1 MIQTN
6 HLSYSYI
13 RKRKTL
19 NDINLR
25 LEDGHI
31 YGLLGKNGVGKST
44 LLKLLTGA
52 LRGEGDCSIDG
63 LDPRQRPAELL
74 EKFRLVPENEAIP
87 ETTILALAE
96 VCKRLYP
103 NFSEETLQKALTE
116 FEVPAT
122 QRLTKMSLGQQ
133 KKSLISLS
141 LACGTKYLFM
151 DEPTN
156 GMDIPS
162 KATFRRIVAS
172 ALADSEQEQ
181 KTVVV
186 STHQV
191 DDLESLID
199 AIIIMENEGVLL
211 TATLQEI
218 GQRLCFGEAEEG
230 DEVLYTEQTLH
241 GKRSVMINR
250 TGEEM
255 PVDVKLLFSAVVK
268 NPQKFAA
275 IFKAN

>member
-6 HLSYSYI
+6 HLSYGYV
-13 RKRKTL
+13 RNRTTL
-19 NDINLR
+19 KDISLS

-44 LLKLLTGA
+44 LLKLFTGA
-52 LRGEGDCSIDG
+52 LLGQGDYSIDG
-63 LDPRQRPAELL
+63 LDPRKRPAELL

-87 ETTILALAE
+87 DTTILELAA
-96 VCKRLYP
+96 VAKQLYP
-103 NFSEETLQKALTE
+103 AYDEAQLMSALQE
-116 FEVPAT
+116 FEVPYQ

-133 KKSLISLS
+133 KKSLIALS
-141 LACGTKYLFM
+141 LACNTPYLFM

-172 ALADSEQEQ
+172 SLADVDKLQ
-181 KTVVV
+181 KTVII
-186 STHQV
+186 STHQI

-199 AIIIMENEGVLL
+199 SIIIMQNEGVLL
-211 TATLQEI
+211 ATTLQEI
-218 GQRLCFGEAEEG
+218 GQRLCFGIADAD
-230 DEVLYTEQTLH
+230 DEVLYSEQTLH
-241 GKRSVMINR
+241 GKMSVMLNR

-255 PVDVKLLFSAVVK
+255 PVDVKLLFNAVVK
-268 NPQKFAA
+268 NPQKFQE
-275 IFKAN
+275 IFKGN

>member
-6 HLSYSYI
+6 HLSYGYT
-13 RKRKTL
+13 RNRTTL
-19 NDINLR
+19 KDINLR

-44 LLKLLTGA
+44 LLKLFSGA
-52 LRGEGDCSIDG
+52 LLGKGEYTVDG

-74 EKFRLVPENEAIP
+74 EKIRIVPENEAILN
-87 ETTILALAE
+87 TTILQLAE
-96 VCKRLYP
+96 VTKQFYP
-103 NFSEETLQKALTE
+103 NFDEKLLHSALDE
-116 FEVPAT
+116 FEVPT
-122 QRLTKMSLGQQ
+122 DQRLTQLSLGQQ
-133 KKSLISLS
+133 KKSLIALS
-141 LACGTKYLFM
+141 LACNTPYLFM

-172 ALADSEQEQ
+172 ALADEEKAQ
-181 KTVVV
+181 KTVII

-199 AIIIMENEGVLL
+199 AIIIMQNEGVLL
-211 TATLQEI
+211 SATLQEI
-218 GQRLCFGEAEEG
+218 GQRLCFGIADEG
-230 DEVLYTEQTLH
+230 DEVLYSEPTLH
-241 GKRSVMINR
+241 GEMSVMLNR

-255 PVDVKLLFSAVVK
+255 PVDVKLLFTAVVK
-268 NPQKFAA
+268 NPKRFKE
-275 IFKAN
+275 IFS

>member
-1 MIQTN
+1 MITTQ
-6 HLSYSYI
+6 HLSYGYV
-13 RKRKTL
+13 RNHQTL
-19 NDINLR
+19 KDLNLS
-25 LEDGHI
+25 LQDGHI

-44 LLKLLTGA
+44 LLKLFTGA
-52 LRGEGDCSIDG
+52 LRGKGEYNIDG

-87 ETTILALAE
+87 DTTIYALAD
-96 VCKRLYP
+96 VCQQLYP
-103 NFSEETLQKALTE
+103 TFDRKVLDAALSE
-116 FEVPAT
+116 FEVPT
-122 QRLTKMSLGQQ
+122 QQKLTKMSLGQQ

-141 LACGTKYLFM
+141 LACGTQYLFM

-162 KATFRRIVAS
+162 KAIFRRIVAS
-172 ALADSEQEQ
+172 ALADKAQR
-181 KTVVV
+181 TVIV

-191 DDLESLID
+191 DDLDSLID
-199 AIIIMENEGVLL
+199 AIIIMENEGILL
-211 TATLQEI
+211 TATLQQI

-255 PVDVKLLFSAVVK
+255 PVDVKLLFTAVVK
-268 NPQKFAA
+268 HPEKFKEL
-275 IFKAN
+275 FNS